1 MAATPRDALT
11 HCGLETSLGRIG
23 VAWAAAS
30 PRRWPDII
38 LVNGPS
44 SAGKTTLCRALQAAI
59 SHPYLCM
66 GFDDFVFFSAPRYYR
81 GADTEA
87 QIETDEYILQGA
99 KLLTTSAPGE
109 PKSVTAVF
117 GPVFRHIVDAMA
129 PAVRTMV
136 DMGNPVIF
144 DHVLHDRGMFESC
157 QRSFDGLEVFTVG
170 VVCPLDILEARE
182 RARGDRA
189 LGRARGLV
197 DVVHSFCS
205 YDVVVDT
212 GHTQVDACV
221 AEILARL
228 TPA

>member
-1 MAATPRDALT
+1 MAAIPRDASAQ
-11 HCGLETSLGRIG
+11 GGPETSVGG
-23 VAWAAAS
+23 AGDAGAARP

-38 LVNGPS
+38 LVNGAS
-44 SAGKTTLCRALQAAI
+44 SAGKTTLCRALQASI

-66 GFDDFVFFSAPRYYR
+66 AFDDFIFFSAPRYYR
-81 GADTEA
+81 GADSEA
-87 QIETDEYILQGA
+87 QTETDEFILQGA
-99 KLLTTSAPGE
+99 RLLTTSAPGE

-117 GPVFRHIVDAMA
+117 GPVFRHLVDAIA

-157 QRSFDGLEVFTVG
+157 QKSFDDLEVFTVG
-170 VVCPLDILEARE
+170 VVCPIDILEARE

-189 LGRARGLV
+189 IGRARGLV

-205 YDVVVDT
+205 YDIVVDT

>member
-1 MAATPRDALT
+1 MAATPRDALIQS
-11 HCGLETSLGRIG
+11 GPENAVRIG
-23 VAWAAAS
+23 IAPAAGT

-38 LVNGPS
+38 LVNGAS
-44 SAGKTTLCRALQAAI
+44 SAGKTTLCRALQASI

-66 GFDDFVFFSAPRYYR
+66 AFDDFIFFSAPRYYR
-81 GADTEA
+81 CADSEA
-87 QIETDEYILQGA
+87 QTETDEFILQGA
-99 KLLTTSAPGE
+99 RLLTTSAPGE

-117 GPVFRHIVDAMA
+117 GPVFRHLVDAIA

-157 QRSFDGLEVFTVG
+157 QKSFDDLEVFTVG
-170 VVCPLDILEARE
+170 VVCPIDILEARE

-189 LGRARGLV
+189 IGRARGLV

-205 YDVVVDT
+205 YDIVVDT

>member
-11 HCGLETSLGRIG
+11 QSGPENSVRIG
-23 VAWAAAS
+23 VAPAAGT

-44 SAGKTTLCRALQAAI
+44 SAGKTTLCRALQASI
-59 SHPYLCM
+59 SHPYLCICL
-66 GFDDFVFFSAPRYYR
+66 DDFIFFSAPRYYR
-81 GADTEA
+81 GADSEA
-87 QIETDEYILQGA
+87 QTETDEFILQGA

-129 PAVRTMV
+129 PVVRTMV
-136 DMGNPVIF
+136 DMSNPVIF

-157 QRSFDGLEVFTVG
+157 QKSFGDLEVFAVG
-170 VVCPLDILEARE
+170 VVCPIDILEARE

-189 LGRARGLV
+189 IGRARGLV

-212 GHTQVDACV
+212 GHSPVDACV

>member
-1 MAATPRDALT
+1 MAATPRDALIQSSP
-11 HCGLETSLGRIG
+11 ENAVRIG
-23 VAWAAAS
+23 IAPAAGT

-44 SAGKTTLCRALQAAI
+44 SAGKTTLCRALQASI

-66 GFDDFVFFSAPRYYR
+66 AFDDFIFFSAPRYYR

-87 QIETDEYILQGA
+87 QTETDEFILQGA

-109 PKSVTAVF
+109 SKSVTAVF

-136 DMGNPVIF
+136 DLGNPVIF

-157 QRSFDGLEVFTVG
+157 QKSFGDLEVFAVG
-170 VVCPLDILEARE
+170 VVCPIDILEARE

-189 LGRARGLV
+189 IGRARGLA

-212 GHTQVDACV
+212 GHSPVEACV

-228 TPA
+228 TPT

>member
-1 MAATPRDALT
+1 MA
-11 HCGLETSLGRIG
+11 
-23 VAWAAAS
+23 
-30 PRRWPDII
+30 
-38 LVNGPS
+38 
-44 SAGKTTLCRALQAAI
+44 
-59 SHPYLCM
+59 
-66 GFDDFVFFSAPRYYR
+66 FDDFIFFSAPRYYR
-81 GADTEA
+81 GADSEA
-87 QIETDEYILQGA
+87 QTETDEFILQGGR
-99 KLLTTSAPGE
+99 LLTTSSPGE

-144 DHVLHDRGMFESC
+144 DHVLHDRDMFESC
-157 QRSFDGLEVFTVG
+157 QKSFNDLEVFTVG

-189 LGRARGLV
+189 IGRARGLV
-197 DVVHSFCS
+197 DVVHSFCD
-205 YDVVVDT
+205 YDIVADT